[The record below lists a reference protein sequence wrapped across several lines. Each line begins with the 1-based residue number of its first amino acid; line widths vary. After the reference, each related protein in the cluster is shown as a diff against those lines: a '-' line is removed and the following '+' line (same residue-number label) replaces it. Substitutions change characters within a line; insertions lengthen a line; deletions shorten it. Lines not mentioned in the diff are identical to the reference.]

1 VTGTSVAVPCD
12 GDHRSDGA
20 SIIASADLVRSAP
33 VRTAPD
39 SSFAARFGAR
49 PRCCT
54 ARVHPKKKERRSA
67 LTKVI
72 RSTQLPTAT
81 EKRHGSVGGQRFTGD
96 L

>member
-1 VTGTSVAVPCD
+1 MPVAETEIID
-12 GDHRSDGA
+12 RTLRRSSPRPIWYARPVANGPGFVVRG
-20 SIIASADLVRSAP
+20 SFRRSAEMLH
-33 VRTAPD
+33 RTG
-39 SSFAARFGAR
+39 S
-49 PRCCT
+49 
-54 ARVHPKKKERRSA
+54 PKKKERRSA